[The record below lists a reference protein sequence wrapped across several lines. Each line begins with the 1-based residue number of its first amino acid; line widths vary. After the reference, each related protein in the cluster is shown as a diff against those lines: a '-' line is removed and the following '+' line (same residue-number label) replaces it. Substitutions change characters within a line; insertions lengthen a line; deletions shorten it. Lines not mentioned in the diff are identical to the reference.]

1 MLEISIIMWPKYSRV
16 NLQCLRETEP
26 FPSLVKCSSA
36 TSALE
41 TCLVLFWSLATALS
55 SLEKVRLAKISYPSF
70 HHKAQI
76 ILINFTTKIKVDFNL
91 DFKEQFWRI
100 LKTTLISRPLMN
112 FILISKNSSDTFS
125 KQPWFQGNFTYLQV
139 HIRGLWRI
147 SCPTKNNFDF
157 KATHE
162 FYLLAVEKSSDHS

>member
-1 MLEISIIMWPKYSRV
+1 
-16 NLQCLRETEP
+16 
-26 FPSLVKCSSA
+26 
-36 TSALE
+36 
-41 TCLVLFWSLATALS
+41 
-55 SLEKVRLAKISYPSF
+55 
-70 HHKAQI
+70 
-76 ILINFTTKIKVDFNL
+76 
-91 DFKEQFWRI
+91 
-100 LKTTLISRPLMN
+100 MN
-112 FILISKNSSDTFS
+112 FVLISKNSSDTFS

>member
-1 MLEISIIMWPKYSRV
+1 M
-16 NLQCLRETEP
+16 
-26 FPSLVKCSSA
+26 
-36 TSALE
+36 
-41 TCLVLFWSLATALS
+41 
-55 SLEKVRLAKISYPSF
+55 
-70 HHKAQI
+70 
-76 ILINFTTKIKVDFNL
+76 NFTSKIKVDFNL

-157 KATHE
+157 KGTHE
-162 FYLLAVEKSSDHS
+162 FYRLGVEKSSDHS